1 MPFEIKIKTISN
13 MKYIISKLSLC
24 SNIPLVMLF
33 LFIINAC
40 GETHVEQQKS
50 KERKTKVTIVGD
62 QFYINGA
69 PTYQGRIWTTS
80 KGESFPVEGLLMNS
94 RMVQGIFDDLN
105 PQTVGQWAY
114 PDTKKWDADRNT
126 REFIEAMPAWLEH
139 GMLSFTINL
148 QGGCPY
154 GYCRT
159 QPWDNSAFNPDGSLR
174 QSFMDRLE
182 LILDRADELGMVPIV
197 GYFYFGQDENLV
209 DEEAIKKAVVN
220 ATQWILDKGYTN
232 VIIEINNEC
241 NVKAYDHAI
250 LVCDRVHELIKIA
263 KEIEKDGQSLYIS
276 TSLGGG
282 AVPPANIVEVS
293 DYVLLHGNGVRDPA
307 RMVEMIKQ
315 VREMEVYNNVPIVN
329 NEDDQPWRVAEQG
342 WGEYENTMVAA
353 VQNYASWGYF
363 DFRLENENALFNEG
377 FQSVPINWQIS
388 SERKQA
394 FFDLLATITGYP
406 GTPKL
411 QMEWSD
417 EPGKVTVK
425 VENARNFPLIEE
437 VNLLINNQI
446 VQKVT
451 SAPYSFEITEMPEHW
466 HQVKASAKYQSG
478 NKEIIIET
486 PIYENPWWLYGG
498 AKRN

>member
-1 MPFEIKIKTISN
+1 MKNRIKNLTFF
-13 MKYIISKLSLC
+13 
-24 SNIPLVMLF
+24 SNIPLIVF
-33 LFIINAC
+33 CFFFIAAC
-40 GETHVEQQKS
+40 AEKQIETLKQKN
-50 KERKTKVTIVGD
+50 TVVTIVGN
-62 QFYINGA
+62 QFYINGI

-80 KGESFPVEGLLMNS
+80 KGESFPIEGLLMNS

-114 PDTKKWDADRNT
+114 PDTKKWDPDRNT

-154 GYCRT
+154 GYCRN

-174 QSFMDRLE
+174 ESFMNRLE

-209 DEEAIKKAVVN
+209 DEDAVKNAVVN
-220 ATQWILDKGYTN
+220 ATKWILEKGYTN

-241 NVKAYDHAI
+241 NVRAYDHDI
-250 LVCDRVHELIKIA
+250 LKCDRVHELIEIA
-263 KEIEKDGQSLYIS
+263 KAIEIDGRSLYVS

-282 AVPPANIVEVS
+282 AVPPANIVGVS
-293 DYVLLHGNGVRDPA
+293 DYVLLHGNGVRDPE
-307 RMVEMIKQ
+307 RMVEMIRQ
-315 VREMEVYNNVPIVN
+315 VREMDVYNNVPIVN
-329 NEDDQPWRVAEQG
+329 NEDDQPWRVAGQG
-342 WGEYENTMVAA
+342 WEEYGNTMVAA

-363 DFRLENENALFNEG
+363 DFRLEPENALFNEG
-377 FQSVPINWQIS
+377 FQSVPVNWQIS

-411 QMEWSD
+411 KMEWSD
-417 EPGKVTVK
+417 EPGKVTVN
-425 VENARNFPLIEE
+425 VENAKNFPSIKE
-437 VNLLINNQI
+437 VSLLINNELVATI
-446 VQKVT
+446 A
-451 SAPYSFEITEMPEHW
+451 SAPYYFEITKMPDYW
-466 HQVKASAKYQSG
+466 HLVKARAIYVTG
-478 NKEIIIET
+478 DREIIVET
-486 PIYENPWWLYGG
+486 PMYENPWWLYGG
-498 AKRN
+498 ESRY

>member
-1 MPFEIKIKTISN
+1 

-40 GETHVEQQKS
+40 SETQVEQQKS

-62 QFYINGA
+62 QFYINGV
-69 PTYQGRIWTTS
+69 PTYQGRTWTTS

-114 PDTKKWDADRNT
+114 PDTKEWDANRNT

-159 QPWDNSAFNPDGSLR
+159 QPWDNSAFASDGSLR

-220 ATQWILDKGYTN
+220 ATEWILEKGYTN

-250 LVCDRVHELIKIA
+250 LVCDRVHELIEIA
-263 KEIEKDGQSLYIS
+263 KAIEKDGRSLYIS

-293 DYVLLHGNGVRDPA
+293 DYVLLHGNGVRNPE
-307 RMVEMIKQ
+307 RMVEMVIQ

-329 NEDDQPWRVAEQG
+329 NEDDQPWRVTEQG
-342 WGEYENTMVAA
+342 WGEYGNTMVAA
-353 VQNYASWGYF
+353 VQNYASWGLF
-363 DFRLENENALFNEG
+363 DFRLESENALFNEG

-394 FFDLLATITGYP
+394 FFDLLATVTGYP

-411 QMEWSD
+411 HMEWSD

-425 VENARNFPLIEE
+425 FENAEKFPAIEE
-437 VNLLINNQI
+437 VSLLVNNQV
-446 VQKVT
+446 VQKIT
-451 SAPYSFEITEMPEHW
+451 SPPYNFVIAEMPEYW
-466 HQVKASAKYQSG
+466 HQVKARAKYQSDG
-478 NKEIIIET
+478 NEIIIET
-486 PIYENPWWLYGG
+486 PMYENPWWLYGG
-498 AKRN
+498 AKQEKTPVIGL

>member
-1 MPFEIKIKTISN
+1 MKNKNQQIQFKTTVIF
-13 MKYIISKLSLC
+13 LPSLF
-24 SNIPLVMLF
+24 MF
-33 LFIINAC
+33 LFIFLAAC
-40 GETHVEQQKS
+40 GETQVEQQKS

-62 QFYINGA
+62 QFYINGV
-69 PTYQGRIWTTS
+69 PTYQGRSWTTS

-114 PDTKKWDADRNT
+114 PDTKQWDADRNT
-126 REFIEAMPAWLEH
+126 REFMEAMPAWLEH

-154 GYCRT
+154 GYCRN

-182 LILDRADELGMVPIV
+182 LILDKADELGIVPIV

-220 ATQWILDKGYTN
+220 ATKWILEKGYTN

-250 LVCDRVHELIKIA
+250 LVCNRVHELIEIA
-263 KEIEKDGQSLYIS
+263 KAIEKDGRSLYIS

-282 AVPPANIVEVS
+282 AVPHSNIVEVS

-307 RMVEMIKQ
+307 RMVEMVKQ

-342 WGEYENTMVAA
+342 WEEYGNTMVAA
-353 VQNYASWGYF
+353 VQNYASWGLF
-363 DFRLENENALFNEG
+363 DFRLESENALFNEG

-411 QMEWSD
+411 HMEWSD

-425 VENARNFPLIEE
+425 VENTDKFPAIKE
-437 VNLLINNQI
+437 VSLLVNNQV
-446 VQKVT
+446 VQKIT
-451 SAPYSFEITEMPEHW
+451 SPPYNFVIAEMPEHW
-466 HQVKASAKYQSG
+466 HQVKARAKYQSDG
-478 NKEIIIET
+478 NEIIIET
-486 PIYENPWWLYGG
+486 PMYENPWWLYGG
-498 AKRN
+498 AKQEKTPVIGL